1 MRKMALFLA
10 LILILSVPTTVY
22 AAVPEE
28 ISPFALK
35 IMPSLNFEG
44 DTAHCTATVIGDN
57 MNDSISVTMKLW
69 RGNVCYATWTAS
81 GSGYL
86 QVNRTKT
93 VATGLEYKLTVDVKI
108 NGSTKPTVSVTGKC
122 E

>member
-35 IMPSLNFEG
+35 IMPSLSFEEN
-44 DTAHCTATVIGDN
+44 TAHCTATVIGDN
-57 MNDSISVTMKLW
+57 MNDSISITMKLW
-69 RGNVCYATWTAS
+69 RGNVCYATWSTS
-81 GSGYL
+81 GNGYL
-86 QVNRTKT
+86 QFTRSKPVT
-93 VATGLEYKLTVDVKI
+93 AGLEYRLTVDVTI
-108 NGSTKPTVSVTGKC
+108 NGLTKPTVSVNGTC
-122 E
+122 

>member
-44 DTAHCTATVIGDN
+44 NTAHCTATVIGDN

-69 RGNVCYATWTAS
+69 KGNVCCATWTAS

-86 QVNRTKT
+86 QINRTKNIT
-93 VATGLEYKLTVDVKI
+93 AGLEYRLTVDIKI
-108 NGSTKPTVSVTGKC
+108 NGSAKPTVSVTGKC